1 MVRSEC
7 VYRKHVRVMS
17 VGLYV
22 TIMAKLV
29 LTKAT
34 VSQSVKVP
42 AY

>member
-17 VGLYV
+17 AGLCV
-22 TIMAKLV
+22 MIVAQPV

-34 VSQSVKVP
+34 VSQSVKV
-42 AY
+42 